1 MTTAIIGYDSKYL
14 IDGVEM
20 GEVTEITPGESTTE
34 RVQAT
39 HMQSPGRRH
48 EYIAGMIDSGE
59 ASFVINWLPG
69 NTTDTTIRGLQASG
83 ATEEHTIV
91 FPNGVT
97 VAFDAQITGFSKAMP
112 LEDRMTAT
120 VTVSISGEETWGNE
134 AIPVNTVKP
143 SIVGASVQV
152 GVTLTAIEGE
162 YEGAPDSY
170 AYQWQHDA
178 SGNGTFANVSVGGTG
193 ETYVPVV
200 GDIADFLR
208 VGVTPTNG
216 AGAGST
222 VYSLPVGPII
232 AA

>member
-1 MTTAIIGYDSKYL
+1 MTDVTIGYNSKYL
-14 IDGVEM
+14 IEGVEL
-20 GEVTEITPGESTTE
+20 GEVTEITPGEATTE

-48 EYIAGMIDSGE
+48 EYISGMIDSGE
-59 ASFVINWLPG
+59 ASVTLNWIPG
-69 NTTDTTIRGLQASG
+69 STTDTTLRGLLASG
-83 ATEEHTIV
+83 ATQEHTIV
-91 FPNGVT
+91 FPNGVSVT
-97 VAFDAQITGFSKAMP
+97 FDAVVTGFSKALP

-120 VTVSISGEETWGNE
+120 VTVSISGEETWGAE
-134 AIPVNTVKP
+134 AVPTNTAKP
-143 SIVGASVQV
+143 SITGASVQV
-152 GVTLTAIEGE
+152 GVTLTAIPGE
-162 YEGAPDSY
+162 YTGAPTTFV
-170 AYQWQHDA
+170 YQWQHDA

-208 VGVTPTNG
+208 VGITPSNS
-216 AGAGST
+216 AGAGTT

>member
-1 MTTAIIGYDSKYL
+1 MTDAILGYTSKYL

-20 GEVTEITPGESTTE
+20 GEVIEITPGEATSE

-48 EYIAGMIDSGE
+48 EYISGMIDNGE
-59 ASFVINWLPG
+59 GSFQINWVPG
-69 NTTDTTIRGLQASG
+69 NATDVTLRGLLASG

-97 VAFDAQITGFSKAMP
+97 VAFNAQVTGFSKAMP

-120 VTVSISGEETWGNE
+120 ITVAISGEETWGNE
-134 AIPVNTVKP
+134 AVPTILVVP
-143 SIVGASVQV
+143 SITGASVQV
-152 GVTLTAIEGE
+152 GVTLTAVPGE
-162 YEGAPDSY
+162 WANAPDSY

-178 SGNGTFANVSVGGTG
+178 SGNGTFANVSVGGTSA
-193 ETYVPVV
+193 TYVPVV

-208 VGVTPTNG
+208 VAVTPTNG
-216 AGAGST
+216 AGAGT
-222 VYSLPVGPII
+222 VSYSLPVGPII